1 MTGSSPAARQRVSC
15 WVATRIDENPLRV
28 GAGYGSRPGMW
39 CSPDAADNSIRYIQ
53 ALRWRVP
60 GMTSLK
66 YKGDEGIVTAVLRR
80 CGVEPGGWQG

>member
-1 MTGSSPAARQRVSC
+1 MVCHPHLSEPRAVRR
-15 WVATRIDENPLRV
+15 PLLR
-28 GAGYGSRPGMW
+28 GMG

-53 ALRWRVP
+53 GLRWRVP